1 MKVYVINKNGN
12 PLMPCKPAKARKLL
26 RDGKALPVKR
36 VPFTIQLSWDCEEN
50 LQAITIGIE
59 SVRKI
64 TGYSAIANGEILMS
78 GYIIH
83 RTEVTKNLETRAA
96 NRRQRRGRLWHR
108 PPRFNNRASS
118 SLRGRLPPSIKANA
132 DEVIRIVN
140 KLPLPIT
147 SVIIEDVLIDMARL
161 NDPKLKGSAYQKSN
175 RLHENLRLAT
185 LMRDDFRCQ
194 QCRVKNT
201 RLEAHHIKLTSE
213 GGKDTINNLMQRQKF
228 SRAKTFASA
237 TLCSKCHSKVHS
249 GKIQLKAKG
258 VSGFKDKIAQRTMQ
272 GKHYLET
279 NLSKKYDFER
289 VYGYQTAEF
298 RKEIGLPKDHD
309 SDALAI
315 ATLGTG
321 EFISFHRDNFYPINF
336 RAVQTRRRYHDL
348 PASGRGR
355 VKYQINESSGG
366 FKKGDIVLVKDKYVK
381 QVNSIYS
388 TGALA
393 FKRVKGEPSNSM
405 PKNCRLL
412 ERQSSIVFSSI

>member
-1 MKVYVINKNGN
+1 MKVYVINQNGN

-26 RDGKALPVKR
+26 RDGKAKPVKR
-36 VPFTIQLSWDCEEN
+36 VPFTIQLTWDCEEN
-50 LQAITIGIE
+50 LQPITIGIDKG
-59 SVRKI
+59 SKI
-64 TGYSAIANGEILMS
+64 TGFCAIANGEILMS
-78 GYIIH
+78 GYINH
-83 RTEVTKNLETRAA
+83 RTDVKINLQTRAA
-96 NRRQRRGRLWHR
+96 NRKQRRSRLWYR
-108 PPRFNNRASS
+108 PPRFDNRASS
-118 SLRGRLPPSIKANA
+118 KRRGRLPPSIKANA
-132 DEVIRIVN
+132 DEVIRVVN
-140 KLPLPIT
+140 KLSLPMT
-147 SVIIEDVLIDMARL
+147 SVIIEDVLIDIAKL
-161 NDPKLKGSAYQKSN
+161 NDPNLKGSAYQKSN

-185 LMRDDFRCQ
+185 LLRDDFRCQ
-194 QCRVKNT
+194 QCGVKNT

-213 GGKDTINNLMQRQKF
+213 GGKDTINNLI
-228 SRAKTFASA
+228 
-237 TLCSKCHSKVHS
+237 TLCEQCHSKVHS

-258 VSGFKDKIAQRTMQ
+258 VSGFKDKVAQRTMQ
-272 GKHYLET
+272 GKHYLYAK
-279 NLSKKYDFER
+279 LSQKYRLER

-298 RKEIGLPKDHD
+298 RKAIGLPKDHD

-321 EFISFHRDNFYPINF
+321 ELISFHRENFYKINF
-336 RAVQTRRRYHDL
+336 RPVQTRRRYHDL

-355 VKYQINESSGG
+355 VKYHLNESSGG
-366 FKKGDIVLVKDKYVK
+366 FRKGDIVLVKDRYVK

>member
-1 MKVYVINKNGN
+1 MMKVYVINKNGN

-26 RDGKALPVKR
+26 RDGKAKPVKR
-36 VPFTIQLSWDCEEN
+36 VPFTIKLTWDCEEN
-50 LQAITIGIE
+50 VQPVIFGIDKG
-59 SVRKI
+59 SRI
-64 TGYSAIANGEILMS
+64 SGYSAIANGEILMS
-78 GYIIH
+78 GYINH
-83 RTEVTKNLETRAA
+83 RTDVKKKLETRAA
-96 NRRQRRGRLWHR
+96 NRRQRRSRLWHR
-108 PPRFNNRASS
+108 PPRFDNRASS
-118 SLRGRLPPSIKANA
+118 KRSGRLPPSIKANA
-132 DEVIRIVN
+132 NEIIRVVN

-147 SVIIEDVLIDMARL
+147 SIIIEDVLIDISRL
-161 NDPKLKGSAYQKSN
+161 NDPNLKGSAYRKSN

-185 LMRDDFRCQ
+185 LLRDDFICQ

-213 GGKDTINNLMQRQKF
+213 GGKDTINNLI
-228 SRAKTFASA
+228 
-237 TLCSKCHSKVHS
+237 TLCSECHSKVHS

-258 VSGFKDKIAQRTMQ
+258 VSGFKDQIAQRTMQ
-272 GKHYLET
+272 GKHYLYIS
-279 NLSKKYDFER
+279 LSQKYGLDR

-298 RKEIGLPKDHD
+298 RKEVGLPKDHD

-321 EFISFHRDNFYPINF
+321 ELISFHRDNFYNINF
-336 RAVQTRRRYHDL
+336 RPVQTRRRYHGL
-348 PASGRGR
+348 SKHLRGR
-355 VKYQINESSGG
+355 VKYQINENSSG
-366 FKKGDIVLVKDKYVK
+366 FRKGDIVLVKDRYVK

-393 FKRVKGEPSNSM
+393 FKRVKGEPGSSM